1 MTGPAPGPTTVTLLR
16 AGPPGQDGYGN
27 DVLTETSV
35 AVPGCVVWP
44 SAASS
49 SDELTAGRDTVI
61 TGLTVLA
68 PPGTAVAPVDRVQV
82 PGYDGTFDVVG
93 QPADWT
99 SPLTGSRAGVQ
110 VSLRRV
116 TG

>member
-1 MTGPAPGPTTVTLLR
+1 MTVPVLQPTTVTLLR
-16 AGPPGQDGYGN
+16 AAPAGQDGYGN
-27 DVLTETSV
+27 DTLTFTAV
-35 AVPGCVVWP
+35 TVPGCVVWP

-68 PPGTAVAPVDRVQV
+68 PPGTLVAPADRMQV
-82 PGYDGTFDVVG
+82 PGYPETFDVVG
-93 QPADWT
+93 QPAAWI
-99 SPLTGSRAGVQ
+99 SPLTGTRPGVQ